1 MTREEER
8 QRIDKAHQNVAD
20 WMARNGGLSG
30 YVRVQ
35 TQVFEPSGRS
45 HNGPVNQAVI
55 GDPVVARK
63 IAEKPP
69 IEENPPIEEK
79 PKMGWIAWLIALFT
93 RKLS

>member
-1 MTREEER
+1 MTREEEER

-45 HNGPVNQAVI
+45 HKGPVDQAVI

-63 IAEKPP
+63 IAEG
-69 IEENPPIEEK
+69 PPIEEK
-79 PKMGWIAWLIALFT
+79 PKMGWIAWLISLFT
-93 RKLS
+93 RKPS